1 MNDYQITRKMEKN
14 MKDKQQRK
22 KRFSKA
28 KYGEVIRR
36 LYRLMTTAELAKRLG
51 LEPRKISD
59 FIYRNNFEDWA
70 GKDSDERTKVASGN
84 GKKGGR
90 PRRKS

>member
-1 MNDYQITRKMEKN
+1 MMENN

-28 KYGEVIRR
+28 KYAETIKK
-36 LYRLMTTAELAKRLG
+36 LYHLMPTAELARMLG
-51 LEPRKISD
+51 LEPRKVSD
-59 FIYRNNFEDWA
+59 YAYRNNYERCL
-70 GKDSDERTKVASGN
+70 GKDKAERKLVAREN

-90 PRRKS
+90 PRRKSLK